1 MGCIHQ
7 VSSVGCMLRRGTQKT
22 VDGGHVGDENH
33 GLDETMRGR
42 IIATEVFE

>member
-1 MGCIHQ
+1 
-7 VSSVGCMLRRGTQKT
+7 MLRRGTQKT